1 MAGAAKRR
9 RQLWLVGAAMAAAI
23 GTATAAADPVAA
35 PAPAE
40 QVQLSWTI
48 ETARD
53 LKDAIEA
60 SRTEG
65 LNPADYDLTRL
76 TAAIESGPSPLLDAV
91 ATASAQALAHD
102 YAFGRVGDREA
113 TGWYIG
119 SSNDAATLARGLE
132 QAIAAGKP
140 RAFIEGLL
148 PTDARYIALRTAL
161 AESGDRVSRDRLRA
175 NMERWRWMPRDL
187 GQDYL
192 YVNVPSY
199 ELKVINSGMPVS
211 TYTVIVG
218 AKDTP
223 TPQLAG
229 PASSLVVNPWW
240 NVPQSIVKSSK
251 LRPGRGGYVFKAN
264 ADGSMGVR
272 QPPGPRNSLGRIKI
286 NLINDQAIYLHDT
299 PAKSAFD
306 RDARALSHGCIR
318 VKDID
323 QLAAELVDASTD
335 DGRLDTALARTQTA
349 TVQLGKTW
357 QVYLVYFTADTDDSG
372 QVVALGDPY
381 DRDAGLI
388 AALDGGAIRMASGPM
403 ASRQIA
409 AR

>member
-1 MAGAAKRR
+1 
-9 RQLWLVGAAMAAAI
+9 V
-23 GTATAAADPVAA
+23 
-35 PAPAE
+35 
-40 QVQLSWTI
+40 
-48 ETARD
+48 
-53 LKDAIEA
+53 
-60 SRTEG
+60 
-65 LNPADYDLTRL
+65 
-76 TAAIESGPSPLLDAV
+76 IESGPSPLLDAV

-102 YAFGRVGDREA
+102 YAFGRVGDRQA
-113 TGWYIG
+113 MDWYIG
-119 SSNDAATLARGLE
+119 GSKDAGTLARGLD

-140 RAFIEGLL
+140 RAFLESLL
-148 PTDARYIALRTAL
+148 PTDARYVALREAL
-161 AESGDRVSRDRLRA
+161 SQTDDQASRDRLRA

-199 ELKVINSGMPVS
+199 QLKVVNGGAAVS

-240 NVPQSIVKSSK
+240 NVPQSIVKSSN
-251 LRPGRGGYVFKAN
+251 LRPGRGGFVFKAN
-264 ADGSMGVR
+264 ADGSMSVR
-272 QPPGPRNSLGRIKI
+272 QPPGPKNSLGRIKI

-299 PAKSAFD
+299 PAKGAFT

-323 QLAAELVDASTD
+323 QLAAELVDASAD
-335 DGRLDTALARTQTA
+335 DGTLDSALARTQTA

-357 QVYLVYFTADTDDSG
+357 QVYLVYFTADTDDAG
-372 QVVALGDPY
+372 QVVALSDPY
-381 DRDAGLI
+381 GRDAGLI
-388 AALDGGAIRMASGPM
+388 AKLDGGTVRMAS
-403 ASRQIA
+403 R
-409 AR
+409 